1 MNVIAAFVCK
11 FLNSFVV
18 YRRIVYLF
26 FEIEVKSEYCCNYR
40 KKRGH
45 QPTGMVVQM
54 AKAGGFTSVSDMIHV
69 KGAQNVS
76 NYKRVKEMTASLTKV
91 WFCLF

>member
-1 MNVIAAFVCK
+1 MCTLSFTCLVIK
-11 FLNSFVV
+11 M
-18 YRRIVYLF
+18 
-26 FEIEVKSEYCCNYR
+26 KSEYCFNYR

-54 AKAGGFTSVSDMIHV
+54 VKASGFTSVSDMIHV

-76 NYKRVKEMTASLTKV
+76 NYKRVKETTASPTKV
-91 WFCLF
+91 WLCSFYMSI